1 MGRVEDA
8 MRRAEAARDG
18 GGDWASTAI
27 VEAELAEP
35 VVAPE
40 PAFARAEDDPTEV
53 KAEPQK
59 RGSIFEHLDARL
71 AEKIV
76 VDDRMVPAIREQYR
90 RLAAALHHAQAA
102 DGLKVVMIASAVE
115 KEGKSLTSSNLAL
128 TLSESYRRRVLL
140 IDADLRRPSLHTT
153 FNLGQPS
160 GLSEALMSVEEQKL
174 GLHAVSDMLTVLPA
188 GRPSSDPMAALTS
201 PRMRHVLQEA
211 RDAFDWVVIDTPPV
225 GLLADANLLASMVD
239 GTVLVVK
246 AGATPFSLVKR
257 AVEAIGPAR
266 VLGVVLNLASLH
278 GREYGYGY
286 YGYSYAAAVPRD
298 KP

>member
-18 GGDWASTAI
+18 GSDWASTATI
-27 VEAELAEP
+27 EPEPAGAVLA
-35 VVAPE
+35 AE
-40 PAFARAEDDPTEV
+40 PAFARVEDNPPEAES
-53 KAEPQK
+53 EPQK
-59 RGSIFEHLDARL
+59 AGSIFEHLDARL

-160 GLSEALMSVEEQKL
+160 GLSEALMSVEEKKL
-174 GLHAVSDMLTVLPA
+174 ALHTVSDMLTVLPA

-211 RDAFDWVVIDTPPV
+211 RDAFDWVVIDTPPI

-239 GTVLVVK
+239 ATVLVVK

-257 AVEAIGPAR
+257 AVEAIGPGR